1 MSRRVYY
8 HGVAFPYPMPCLF
21 CKIFVV
27 YRTILCACAC
37 PCVCMC
43 FVCCLMFYSGDGHQQ
58 TTLTTSVMS
67 TQIPAVTEV
76 DISVV
81 SATLSTDQDTADTLN
96 MKSSQ
101 HTATQTSRQVPSS
114 STKVSQVSL
123 STSTTAAVG
132 HTKEGVVG

>member
-1 MSRRVYY
+1 MHVHARV
-8 HGVAFPYPMPCLF
+8 
-21 CKIFVV
+21 
-27 YRTILCACAC
+27 
-37 PCVCMC
+37 CVCVC
-43 FVCCLMFYSGDGHQQ
+43 FVCCLMFYPGDGHKQ
-58 TTLTTSVMS
+58 TTSTTSVMS

-81 SATLSTDQDTADTLN
+81 SATLSTDQETADTLD

-101 HTATQTSRQVPSS
+101 RTATQASRQVASS
-114 STKVSQVSL
+114 STEVSQVSL

>member
-1 MSRRVYY
+1 MSCRVYY

-37 PCVCMC
+37 PCVCVC
-43 FVCCLMFYSGDGHQQ
+43 FVCCLMFYPGDGHKQ
-58 TTLTTSVMS
+58 TTSTPSVMS

-76 DISVV
+76 DIAVV
-81 SATLSTDQDTADTLN
+81 SATLSADQDPADALD

-101 HTATQTSRQVPSS
+101 RTATETSRQVA
-114 STKVSQVSL
+114 STSTEVSQVSL

-132 HTKEGVVG
+132 HTKEGVDG